1 MGAGWVD
8 RWPRLAPEHTRGT
21 PAPSGGSWR
30 PPPRCG
36 ERAVVCLAQG
46 ERRHRGEAA
55 AASLF
60 RNHRSLYDM
69 VLAHKEVVTNWEQVK

>member
-1 MGAGWVD
+1 MAQAG
-8 RWPRLAPEHTRGT
+8 PRAHRRDPSPLGWLLEATTEVWGT
-21 PAPSGGSWR
+21 GSGL
-30 PPPRCG
+30 P
-36 ERAVVCLAQG
+36 AQG